1 MLRYKTQ
8 ARHLVTL
15 YDIRP
20 GNGAGQFL
28 QPRSLHRASSTR
40 SLPSCAG
47 CSESKCNQRLCVRLL
62 TYAHY
67 APYGGHN
74 ASMAVV
80 SLSVCLSVCLFVCL
94 FVRLSVYPLPDPGL
108 RMEGHSIA
116 SSIWQEGRP
125 WHAWPVTPFRV
136 RKVKQSPGVGNFAT
150 AYSLCFTRTLMSSGR
165 SAYYDLEAESCGCML
180 KWPLT
185 GGGAYC
191 RTTGCTVCWHWR
203 YLPWIQDIHTW
214 HIYKQFCPF

>member
-1 MLRYKTQ
+1 MLRYKTET
-8 ARHLVTL
+8 RTGLVAL

-94 FVRLSVYPLPDPGL
+94 FVRLSVCPMPDPGL
-108 RMEGHSIA
+108 RMEEHSQLNLAGRKAMTRVTCDPIQ
-116 SSIWQEGRP
+116 SSEGQTV
-125 WHAWPVTPFRV
+125 A
-136 RKVKQSPGVGNFAT
+136 G
-150 AYSLCFTRTLMSSGR
+150 SG
-165 SAYYDLEAESCGCML
+165 EF
-180 KWPLT
+180 
-185 GGGAYC
+185 C
-191 RTTGCTVCWHWR
+191 RC
-203 YLPWIQDIHTW
+203 I
-214 HIYKQFCPF
+214 